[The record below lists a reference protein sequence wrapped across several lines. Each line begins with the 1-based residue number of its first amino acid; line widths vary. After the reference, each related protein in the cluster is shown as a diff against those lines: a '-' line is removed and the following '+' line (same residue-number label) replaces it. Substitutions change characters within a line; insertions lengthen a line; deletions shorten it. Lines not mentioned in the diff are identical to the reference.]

1 LAPAA
6 RPSRPSLPGRQRGAI
21 GLFGILTLMLALLFT
36 ALAVDA
42 GRLWFERRELQ
53 AVADLA
59 ALEAARNLGCGGEAG
74 NVIAAA
80 QAAAARNG
88 FPGDLTVAPNAVE
101 VGGLTTAAGL
111 RQFSAGTATDAV
123 HVVANETVPASL
135 ILGGFFGQNTVI
147 SAEATARAEPSH
159 ATFSAGSYLLRLST
173 TAEDANLLNLLLGGM
188 LGSSLSLDAVSYQG
202 LASTDVN
209 LAQLVRAQGSV
220 GSVEELLAADLSVAE
235 VIGLAA
241 TAVGQQGAVDASVTA
256 GMESLLA
263 AAVNQATVQLGD
275 VLDVS
280 VPASDAA
287 GKVGI
292 NLLDLIN
299 TTLMVANKEHAISLP
314 LAINL
319 GSLIN
324 VNAQVDVIQ
333 PPQIA
338 VGPPGQNAAGNW
350 CAQARTAQLEVT
362 ASVQADVLGTAHI
375 DLALGAQL
383 AQGEAHLSS
392 LDVVP
397 GATRA
402 VIGAT
407 PGIAALNLTNSAGT
421 GPASVKVLGIN
432 AATISL
438 DLPIQTADGAD
449 LTYDIG
455 HPVADHL
462 PASQS
467 IAAPLGGSL
476 AAALADPDVI
486 DITVLPG
493 LGLLS
498 GIVSALLDPLLN
510 TVLSPLLGFLGSAL
524 LDPLLK
530 LLGLQLGG
538 LDVTITDIEYTG
550 GAQLVI

>member
-1 LAPAA
+1 MAPAT
-6 RPSRPSLPGRQRGAI
+6 RPSRPSSPGSQRGAI
-21 GLFGILTLMLALLFT
+21 GLFGILTLLLALLFT

-59 ALEAARNLGCGGEAG
+59 ALEAARNLGCGGDAG

-88 FPGDLTVAPNAVE
+88 FPGDLTAAPNAVE
-101 VGGLTTAAGL
+101 VGGLGTAAGL
-111 RQFSAGTATDAV
+111 RQFNAGAANDAV
-123 HVVANETVPASL
+123 HVVATETVPASMV
-135 ILGGFFGQNTVI
+135 LGGFFGQNTVI

-188 LGSSLSLDAVSYQG
+188 LGSSLALDAVSYQG
-202 LASTDVN
+202 LASTEVN

-241 TAVGQQGAVDASVTA
+241 NAVGQQGAVDAAVTA
-256 GMESLLA
+256 GMDSLLA

-292 NLLDLIN
+292 NLLDLIT
-299 TTLMVANKEHAISLP
+299 TTLMVANKEHAVSVP

-324 VNAQVDVIQ
+324 VDAVVNVIQ
-333 PPQIA
+333 PPRIA
-338 VGPPGQNAAGNW
+338 VGPPGQDAAGNW
-350 CAQARTAQLEVT
+350 CAQAATAQVEVN
-362 ASVQADVLGTAHI
+362 ARVQADLLVASL
-375 DLALGAQL
+375 DLALGTTL
-383 AQGEAHLSS
+383 AQGTAHLMT
-392 LDVVP
+392 LDTVP

-402 VIGAT
+402 VIDAT

-421 GPASVKVLGIN
+421 GPATLTALGIPV
-432 AATISL
+432 AIGL
-438 DLPIQTADGAD
+438 DLPIQTADGSE
-449 LTYDIG
+449 LVYDVAS
-455 HPVADHL
+455 PVADHL
-462 PASQS
+462 PMSQS
-467 IAAPLGGSL
+467 IAAPLGNSL
-476 AAALADPDVI
+476 SAALANPSAI
-486 DITVLPG
+486 HLSLP

-498 GIVSALLDPLLN
+498 GLLDGI
-510 TVLSPLLGFLGSAL
+510 LSPLLGTVVSPLLGFIGSAL

-538 LDVTITDIEYTG
+538 LDVTVTDIEYTG